1 MKLMSLIVI
10 TNLFIFVGCNRGA
23 QKAISHAVSLR
34 VGIANSSSIKRDSTL
49 TYCVNLTDDTLQVS
63 DSKYLANVYPM
74 LSNMEGER
82 VSTLIRIKLNFRLRD
97 SLITLAPR
105 DSIARVQDTLLSE
118 FYAIHPDS
126 TYLIE
131 AAFTGKIYR
140 HGRSLRPLVE
150 QVKTRVE

>member
-1 MKLMSLIVI
+1 MKIHSMTVIFLMFALS
-10 TNLFIFVGCNRGA
+10 NCNRSA
-23 QKAISHAVSLR
+23 QKAINHAVSLR
-34 VGIANSSSIKRDSTL
+34 VGIANSSNIKRDSTL
-49 TYCVNLTDDTLQVS
+49 TYCVNLTDDTLLVS
-63 DSKYLANVYPM
+63 DPKYLANVYPM
-74 LSNMEGER
+74 LSDTKGER
-82 VSTLIRIKLNFRLRD
+82 VSALVRIKLNMRLRD

-105 DSIARVQDTLLSE
+105 DSLARVQDMLLSK

-131 AAFTGKIYR
+131 ATFTGKIYR